1 MRWLRQDMRAGSP
14 ERQDPQSR
22 DGARTRLAASAWS
35 NVRLLIIVLAFV
47 VLGSSACFGQHFT
60 FAQFGQVEGLL
71 NLDANSIVQDPSGV
85 VWVGTENGVFRADG
99 SHFVKVPGYTD
110 AEQGSVLAMHVDGA
124 GRVWV
129 AGANQLIYLTADLR
143 LHVVARVE
151 QGVLLARGIQVTSL
165 PEEPDR
171 VFLLLNGRLEQM
183 QTSDRGVEWTRREVF
198 DSKAV
203 EAKPFLRRLS
213 SLVADPARNT
223 IWAGCDGA
231 LCQFQF
237 PAAGS
242 VNAAPSVV
250 AWGSERGVP
259 GKTWSSLL
267 VARDGTLWAA
277 GPGELV
283 QLNPRSWAVRRL
295 GNPGG
300 PGPAVRAS
308 RLAEDRDGNILA
320 TLPVGLSRLRAGR
333 WERWTSENG
342 LPSSQIVSLFF
353 DKLGGFW
360 LAPVGGGVWRWL
372 GYGNW
377 QAWTHAEGLQGD
389 VSWAMLRDRQGR
401 LWATS
406 LENLFK
412 LDEAHARMEPLRGVP
427 ALADLSTLAIDDRGH
442 VWGGT
447 SEGILEDYDPES
459 GRARQASNA
468 LGAIYRLR
476 TDATTG
482 RIWVCTTK
490 GVFFLSGE
498 DGWHDPHPVE
508 DLEAPHANVWG
519 VTQDREGSMWFTSK
533 GNLYRFRRGTWTHI
547 ALPDE
552 AAGVEYPTIG
562 AAPDGSLWMQAANP
576 HPLVRL
582 VVTGREARVA
592 GFVKDDVI
600 GSDDVAIIRF
610 DSRGWL
616 WVGTDIGLYVF
627 DGARWVHCTQEDGLI
642 SDDLDTAAVFEERD
656 GSMWFGTVGGW
667 SHLLHPEELFQVSAP
682 RMSVREIRL
691 NGTRLQPGANGR
703 FDIREPALAPDLS
716 ATHYKRPRA
725 VVFRYKLRG
734 LDDNWQSSASGSLRF
749 TSLPPG
755 DYTLTV
761 QAMDT
766 RVHAFSPP
774 VDYGFEVLPPWYRRD
789 RAKLAAL
796 GLSLLAGALWWK
808 MSLSRLQRSEALLKR
823 KVDQQTAELRAEKE
837 QLQRAQR
844 ELVESS
850 RRDSLTG
857 LLNRSAIFEVLS
869 RMRRRSLENGTP
881 LCVVMADLDHF
892 KSINDRWGH
901 AMGDAVLRECA
912 ERLQETLRPDDF
924 VGRYGGEEVLLV
936 IPGLRRDQAATRLEE
951 VREAIASRPVV
962 HGTCSVQ
969 VTSSFGVAWLSE
981 CNREIESVV
990 NDADAALYMAKQNGR
1005 NRVEFAPELDDAA
1018 YTQSHLFE
1026 LGEAGSGA
1034 FRAFPAAGVERG

>member
-1 MRWLRQDMRAGSP
+1 MWLLGQRARVGSIGAARAGS
-14 ERQDPQSR
+14 QASA
-22 DGARTRLAASAWS
+22 GIGLYLSAWS
-35 NVRLLIIVLAFV
+35 NVKLTLTIMLLMLC
-47 VLGSSACFGQHFT
+47 GEGCCFGQHFT

-71 NLDANSIVQDPSGV
+71 NLDTNSIVQDPSGV

-99 SHFVKVPGYTD
+99 SHFVKVQSYRD
-110 AEQGSVLAMHVDGA
+110 AEQGAVLAMHVDGA

-129 AGANQLIYLTADLR
+129 AGAKHLVYLTSDLVI
-143 LHVVARVE
+143 HVVSRVE
-151 QGVLLARGIQVTSL
+151 QGVLLSRGIQVASL
-165 PEEPDR
+165 PEMPDR
-171 VFLLLNGRLEQM
+171 IFLLLNGRLEQL
-183 QTSDRGVEWTRREVF
+183 QTVDRGVEWTRKEVF
-198 DSKAV
+198 DPETV
-203 EAKPFLRRLS
+203 EAKPFLRKLS

-223 IWAGCDGA
+223 LWAGCDGA
-231 LCQFQF
+231 LCQLQL
-237 PAAGS
+237 PSSSS
-242 VNAAPSVV
+242 VSHVPV
-250 AWGSERGVP
+250 ATVWGTDRGVP
-259 GKTWSSLL
+259 AKAWSYLL
-267 VARDGTLWAA
+267 VAKSGAVWAV
-277 GPGELV
+277 GPGELIE
-283 QLNPRSWAVRRL
+283 LNPRTWAVERF

-300 PGPAVRAS
+300 PGPVVRAS

-320 TLPVGLSRLRAGR
+320 TLTIGLSRLKAGR
-333 WERWTSENG
+333 WERWTPENG

-372 GYGNW
+372 GYGSW
-377 QAWTHAEGLQGD
+377 QAWTHAEGFLGD
-389 VSWAMLRDRQGR
+389 VGWSMLRDRQGQ

-406 LENLFK
+406 LENVFK
-412 LDEAHARMEPLRGVP
+412 LDEAHARMEPLKGM
-427 ALADLSTLAIDDRGH
+427 LATPDANTLAIDDRGH
-442 VWGGT
+442 VWSGT
-447 SEGILEDYDPES
+447 SEGVLEEYDPAN
-459 GRARQASNA
+459 GRAREVSSA
-468 LGAIYRLR
+468 LGAVYRLAYD
-476 TDATTG
+476 TSLQ
-482 RIWVCTTK
+482 RIWICTTK

-498 DGWHDPHPVE
+498 DGWRDLRPV
-508 DLEAPHANVWG
+508 DDAEAPHANVWG

-533 GNLYRFRRGTWTHI
+533 GNLYRFRRGAWTHI

-552 AAGVEYPTIG
+552 AAGVEYPTIC

-582 VVTGREARVA
+582 IVAGRQARVA
-592 GFVKDDVI
+592 GFVGDDVI

-642 SDDLDTAAVFEERD
+642 SDDLDTSAVFEERD

-691 NGTRLQPGANGR
+691 NGSRLQPGANGR
-703 FDIREPALAPDLS
+703 FDIRQPVLTADLFS
-716 ATHYKRPRA
+716 TDYKRPRA

-734 LDDNWQSSASGSLRF
+734 LDDTWQSSASGSLRF
-749 TSLPPG
+749 SSLPPG

-766 RVHAFSPP
+766 RVHAFSAP
-774 VDYGFEVLPPWYRRD
+774 VDYGFEILPPWYRRD

-796 GLSLLAGALWWK
+796 GLGLLVGALWWK
-808 MSLSRLQRSEALLKR
+808 FSLNRLQRSEATLKR
-823 KVDQQTAELRAEKE
+823 KVDQQTAELREEKE

-901 AMGDAVLRECA
+901 SMGDAVLRECA
-912 ERLQETLRPDDF
+912 ERLLETLRPDDF

-936 IPGLRRDQAATRLEE
+936 IPGLRRDQASGRLEE

-981 CNREIESVV
+981 HNREIESVV

-1005 NRVEFAPELDDAA
+1005 NRVEFAPELDDPA

-1026 LGEAGSGA
+1026 LAEPTG
-1034 FRAFPAAGVERG
+1034 FPAAGVERG